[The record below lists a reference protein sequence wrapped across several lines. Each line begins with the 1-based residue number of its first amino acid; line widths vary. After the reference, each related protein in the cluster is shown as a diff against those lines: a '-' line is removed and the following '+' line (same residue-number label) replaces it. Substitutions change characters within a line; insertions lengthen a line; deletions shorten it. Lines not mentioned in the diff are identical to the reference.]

1 MDTPSSGHWPPS
13 SAFVP
18 VIVLVVGEAAA
29 AFESLGLAWVAV
41 WVMFLSAF
49 GNRTLARYISYSL
62 THGRTRMDTDTNRLK
77 AALEEFVS
85 RAELRDRYHEP
96 YKNELRFTYKG
107 RVYSLQQALYID
119 GGEYRYQ
126 HFLQRDGRLLNI
138 GALRKTLADMSWD
151 MRYEKAQTATG

>member
-1 MDTPSSGHWPPS
+1 MDT
-13 SAFVP
+13 
-18 VIVLVVGEAAA
+18 EA
-29 AFESLGLAWVAV
+29 S
-41 WVMFLSAF
+41 
-49 GNRTLARYISYSL
+49 
-62 THGRTRMDTDTNRLK
+62 RLK
-77 AALEEFVS
+77 GALEEFVS
-85 RAELRDRYHEP
+85 RAELRERFGEP

-151 MRYEKAQTATG
+151 MRYDKAQTATG

>member
-1 MDTPSSGHWPPS
+1 
-13 SAFVP
+13 
-18 VIVLVVGEAAA
+18 
-29 AFESLGLAWVAV
+29 
-41 WVMFLSAF
+41 
-49 GNRTLARYISYSL
+49 
-62 THGRTRMDTDTNRLK
+62 MDTDTNRLK
-77 AALEEFVS
+77 DALEEFVS
-85 RAELRDRYHEP
+85 RAELRERYREP
-96 YKNELRFTYKG
+96 YKKELRFTYKG